1 MASSILVRGA
11 TATSVLAA
19 AAMLAAPAAA
29 DAVADFYKGRKVTL
43 VAAASAGG
51 GYDSYARTVTQHLS
65 RHLPGAPDFVMQFMP
80 GAGGLTAANYLY
92 NVSPRDGSV
101 IGLISNAA
109 PVYQVLKGG
118 VKYDASKFNYIGRA
132 GSMQYVIM
140 VWHENGVKS
149 LDDMK
154 SKEVI
159 FGASGKSQSNY
170 MVPILLKNLL
180 GLKARVIAGYP
191 GTKEISLAL
200 EKGEVGGR
208 AGAWSSWQTGHAHW
222 LRDRKVIPVAQ
233 AGLEKAADLP
243 DAPLLLDLAKTEE
256 ERAVLELLA
265 SDAAVGRGFMMPPG
279 VPKDRVQAMRRAF
292 DATMKDPAFLAE
304 AKKRRLLIEPM
315 TGENLQAIVDKTVAA
330 PPNVVT
336 RAKQVLEW

>member
-1 MASSILVRGA
+1 MKIRSFVLGLAGA
-11 TATSVLAA
+11 VLLTGVAG
-19 AAMLAAPAAA
+19 APAAA
-29 DAVADFYKGRKVTL
+29 DAVADFYKDKRLTL
-43 VAAASAGG
+43 IAAASAGG
-51 GYDSYARTVTQHLS
+51 GYDAYGRTLGVHLVK
-65 RHLPGAPDFVMQFMP
+65 HLPGNPSFAIQFMP

-92 NVSPRDGSV
+92 NVAPKDGTT

-109 PVYQVLKGG
+109 PVFQVLKGG

-140 VWHENGVKS
+140 VWHSQGVKS
-149 LDDMK
+149 LEDMK
-154 SKEVI
+154 NKEVV
-159 FGASGKSQSNY
+159 FGSSGKSQSNY
-170 MVPILLKNLL
+170 MVPIVLKNVL

-222 LRDRKVIPVAQ
+222 LRDKKVIPVAQ
-233 AGLEKAADLP
+233 AGLEKAYDLP
-243 DAPLLLDLAKTEE
+243 NAPLLLDLAKTDE

-265 SDAAVGRGFMMPPG
+265 SDAAVGRGFITMPG
-279 VPKDRVQAMRRAF
+279 VPADRVTALRRAF
-292 DATMKDPAFLAE
+292 DATMKDPEFLAD

-315 TGENLQAIVDKTVAA
+315 TGEKLQAIVNKTVAA
-330 PPNVVT
+330 SPAVIA
-336 RAKQVLEW
+336 RAKKVLEW

>member
-1 MASSILVRGA
+1 MASRILTRGIA
-11 TATSVLAA
+11 GVLLVSAA
-19 AAMLAAPAAA
+19 VVTPAAA
-29 DAVADFYKGRKVTL
+29 ESAGEFYRGKTVTL
-43 VAAASAGG
+43 ISASGAGG
-51 GYDSYARTVTQHLS
+51 GYDAYARTVTKHLAK
-65 RHLPGAPDFVMQFMP
+65 HLPGNPKFIVQFMP
-80 GAGGLTAANYLY
+80 GAGGLTGANYLY
-92 NVSPRDGSV
+92 SVAAQDGSV

-132 GSMQYVIM
+132 ASMQYVIM
-140 VWHENGVKS
+140 VWHDQGVKT

-154 SKEVI
+154 TKEVV
-159 FGASGKSQSNY
+159 FGATGKGQSNY

-180 GLKARVIAGYP
+180 GLKARVITGYP
-191 GTKEISLAL
+191 GTKDISLAL

-222 LRDRKVIPVAQ
+222 LRDKKVVPVAQ
-233 AGLEKAADLP
+233 AGLEKASDLP
-243 DAPLLLDLAKTEE
+243 NAPLLLDLAKGEE

-292 DATMKDPAFLAE
+292 DASMTDPAFLEE
-304 AKKRRLLIEPM
+304 AKKRKLLVEPM
-315 TGENLQAIVDKTVAA
+315 TGERLQAIVDKTVAA
-330 PPNVVT
+330 PPKVAA
-336 RAKQVLEW
+336 RAKKVLEW